1 MKIKLPIVALISIL
15 IFAACAPA
23 TPIEPTPDVAA
34 VRTSA
39 AYTVVAEFTLTAAVF
54 TATPLPPTETSIPTI
69 ETPSAT
75 ATSGLT
81 NDPTQA
87 ALGTPAALCDDY
99 SFDINTLDV
108 TIPDGAPVTP
118 GQQFVK
124 TWKIKNT
131 GICTWD
137 EGYQAI
143 FSYSSPPNEDM
154 DGEPVPLGALVEP
167 GQEVDVSVNFIAP
180 TTLGTY
186 TGYWQMVSSK
196 GIPFGNKDHTLIVKV
211 AVQ

>member
-1 MKIKLPIVALISIL
+1 MKTRLPIIILASIL
-15 IFAACAPA
+15 ILAACAPA
-23 TPIEPTPDVAA
+23 TPVEPTPDVLA

-39 AYTVVAEFTLTAAVF
+39 AYTVVAEFTLTAAAF
-54 TATPLPPTETSIPTI
+54 TPTTQPPTETPIPAI

-99 SFDINTLDV
+99 SFDLNTLDV

-118 GQQFVK
+118 GQEFVK

-137 EGYQAI
+137 EDYQLI
-143 FSYSSPPNEDM
+143 FSYSSPANEDM
-154 DGEPVPLGALVEP
+154 DGQPVPLAALVEP

-180 TTLGTY
+180 TTPGTY
-186 TGYWQMVSSK
+186 TGYWQMVNSK
-196 GIPFGNKDHTLIVKV
+196 GIPFGKKDFTLIVKV
-211 AVQ
+211 VVQ